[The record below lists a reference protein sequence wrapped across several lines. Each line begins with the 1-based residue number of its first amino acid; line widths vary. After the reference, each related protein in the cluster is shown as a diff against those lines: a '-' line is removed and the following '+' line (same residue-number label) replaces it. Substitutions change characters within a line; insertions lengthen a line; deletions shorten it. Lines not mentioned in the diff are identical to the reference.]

1 MEACHSFWSEPNRC
15 RNQGEIRFPDFEQLT
30 AILSALEWKRHSGP
44 VRMLTDS
51 AGAAYFREIGLS
63 AFWDGIES
71 ILDDLAHRTDPFAF
85 WAAGKLWALGAMP
98 IPCVMLDTDLIVW
111 ENVVSR
117 LTEDVVAAHPEP
129 LNPRTYP
136 EPSVFRLTE
145 GYAFPEKWD
154 FSLNAANTAFLFFRD
169 RTLRDTYLEEAMEFM
184 QHVRTDGSDPV
195 QTMCFAEQ
203 RILPM
208 CAGETGKTLG
218 YLMKPEEVLAQ
229 SIVTHTWGFK
239 QVLRIN
245 KQARD
250 AFCMRCVRRIH
261 MDFPQE
267 AELLR
272 GCTDLREYDLRYREA
287 KKDPKPDTE

>member
-15 RNQGEIRFPDFEQLT
+15 RNQGKIRFPDFEQLT

-44 VRMLTDS
+44 VKMLTDT

-71 ILDDLAHRTDPFAF
+71 ILDDLTDWTDPYAF
-85 WAAGKLWALGAMP
+85 WAAGKFWALGSMP
-98 IPCVMLDTDLIVW
+98 VPCVMLDTDLIVW

-208 CAGETGKTLG
+208 CVRENGNTLG

-229 SIVTHTWGFK
+229 SFVTHTWGFK

-245 KQARD
+245 RQARD

-272 GCTDLREYDLRYREA
+272 DCTDLREYDLRYREA

>member
-63 AFWDGIES
+63 AFWDW
-71 ILDDLAHRTDPFAF
+71 TDPYAF
-85 WAAGKLWALGAMP
+85 WAAGKFWALGSMP
-98 IPCVMLDTDLIVW
+98 VPCVMLDTDLIVW
-111 ENVVSR
+111 ENVISR
-117 LTEDVVAAHPEP
+117 VTEDAVAAHPEP

-136 EPSVFRLTE
+136 DPSVFRLTE

-208 CAGETGKTLG
+208 CVRENENTLG

-229 SIVTHTWGFK
+229 SFVTHTWGFK

-245 KQARD
+245 RQARD

-272 GCTDLREYDLRYREA
+272 DCTDLREYDLRYREA
-287 KKDPKPDTE
+287 KKGPKPDTE